1 MPGYDLTVNGDY
13 ARIESLKCPACEL
26 ILRDAIQT
34 EQGVRLCRSC
44 YDDIQRDPKKLLSK
58 LDFELEPNEPFH
70 PDKAVRKEVEKIP
83 VKCSNHRVG
92 CEWRGSLV
100 DHERKH
106 KQECNYKSEECPLGC
121 GVRLLV
127 DQLDNHRRKEC
138 PLRDIQCPHCNTPMK
153 AEEYNNH
160 LINCPKAP
168 FICEWCDSKMLK
180 SERQKHRYL
189 DCKKSAECFACTK
202 QVHKTV
208 PAIQAH
214 LKDQADVFVHF
225 QKTGMRVKNLE
236 NGLSEAGNR
245 VEQVEKKIQDGGQSI
260 EQLQTSV
267 GETKSKLNSLENKMS
282 AEMER
287 VVRDLSRRV
296 EDLEAKNNKQ
306 DQIISRL
313 QTSGVGG
320 GYQSNLSSEE
330 YIPGDRLGQLDGKI
344 AETDRQLAV
353 LKVNISELELQLQ
366 ASLASTYN
374 GSFLWRIP
382 DIKRRKRD
390 ALEGKITSIYSPPFY
405 TGRNGYKMCIR
416 AYLNGD
422 GIGYNTHLSIFFV
435 LMKGEY
441 DPLLKWPFDYKVS
454 LILVDQE
461 HRRHI
466 VQTFK
471 PSPSSSSFQR
481 PKSDM
486 NIASGCPKFADLKV
500 LDNDSY
506 VKEDVMYIKCIVDT
520 SRIYHP

>member
-1 MPGYDLTVNGDY
+1 M
-13 ARIESLKCPACEL
+13 
-26 ILRDAIQT
+26 
-34 EQGVRLCRSC
+34 
-44 YDDIQRDPKKLLSK
+44 
-58 LDFELEPNEPFH
+58 
-70 PDKAVRKEVEKIP
+70 
-83 VKCSNHRVG
+83 
-92 CEWRGSLV
+92 
-100 DHERKH
+100 
-106 KQECNYKSEECPLGC
+106 
-121 GVRLLV
+121 
-127 DQLDNHRRKEC
+127 
-138 PLRDIQCPHCNTPMK
+138 
-153 AEEYNNH
+153 
-160 LINCPKAP
+160 
-168 FICEWCDSKMLK
+168 
-180 SERQKHRYL
+180 
-189 DCKKSAECFACTK
+189 
-202 QVHKTV
+202 HKTV
-208 PAIQAH
+208 AAIQAH
-214 LKDQADVFVHF
+214 LKDQTDVFVHF
-225 QKTGMRVKNLE
+225 QKTGMRVKILE
-236 NGLSEAGNR
+236 SGLSEAGSR

-435 LMKGEY
+435 LMKG
-441 DPLLKWPFDYKVS
+441 
-454 LILVDQE
+454 
-461 HRRHI
+461 
-466 VQTFK
+466 
-471 PSPSSSSFQR
+471 
-481 PKSDM
+481 
-486 NIASGCPKFADLKV
+486 
-500 LDNDSY
+500 
-506 VKEDVMYIKCIVDT
+506 
-520 SRIYHP
+520 

>member
-1 MPGYDLTVNGDY
+1 MCL
-13 ARIESLKCPACEL
+13 
-26 ILRDAIQT
+26 
-34 EQGVRLCRSC
+34 
-44 YDDIQRDPKKLLSK
+44 
-58 LDFELEPNEPFH
+58 
-70 PDKAVRKEVEKIP
+70 
-83 VKCSNHRVG
+83 
-92 CEWRGSLV
+92 
-100 DHERKH
+100 
-106 KQECNYKSEECPLGC
+106 
-121 GVRLLV
+121 
-127 DQLDNHRRKEC
+127 
-138 PLRDIQCPHCNTPMK
+138 
-153 AEEYNNH
+153 
-160 LINCPKAP
+160 
-168 FICEWCDSKMLK
+168 
-180 SERQKHRYL
+180 
-189 DCKKSAECFACTK
+189 
-202 QVHKTV
+202 
-208 PAIQAH
+208 
-214 LKDQADVFVHF
+214 
-225 QKTGMRVKNLE
+225 
-236 NGLSEAGNR
+236 
-245 VEQVEKKIQDGGQSI
+245 
-260 EQLQTSV
+260 
-267 GETKSKLNSLENKMS
+267 
-282 AEMER
+282 
-287 VVRDLSRRV
+287 
-296 EDLEAKNNKQ
+296 
-306 DQIISRL
+306 
-313 QTSGVGG
+313 
-320 GYQSNLSSEE
+320 
-330 YIPGDRLGQLDGKI
+330 GDRLGQLDGKI

-366 ASLASTYN
+366 ASLASTFN